1 MGRGGGRRGG
11 VAIIWHLPT
20 EPKLEV
26 SKDVGERR
34 NRKGRKRKGG
44 GRGGKEEGRWAGRLR
59 QGGIGKGRSEGRSPA
74 ASS

>member
-11 VAIIWHLPT
+11 VAIIWHRPT

-34 NRKGRKRKGG
+34 NRKGRERREGGREMGRKVETGRDRKGEE
-44 GRGGKEEGRWAGRLR
+44 RG
-59 QGGIGKGRSEGRSPA
+59 
-74 ASS
+74 